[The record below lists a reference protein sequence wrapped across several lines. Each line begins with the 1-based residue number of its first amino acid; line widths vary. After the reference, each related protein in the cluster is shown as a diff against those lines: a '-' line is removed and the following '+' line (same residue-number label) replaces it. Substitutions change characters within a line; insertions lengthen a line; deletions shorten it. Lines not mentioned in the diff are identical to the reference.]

1 MGAHHVIDH
10 SGDWPAELEKIGFL
24 TVDAI
29 ACFSDTSGHW
39 AAMAKAIVPQG
50 KITAIV
56 ESPDI
61 PDIGLLKA
69 KSVTFAWEFMFTRAM
84 FQTPDMIEQHEL
96 LKEVA
101 HLVDAGRLITTMTRH
116 GGALSPATLAA
127 AHRDQEAGRMI
138 GKQVLEAGW

>member
-1 MGAHHVIDH
+1 
-10 SGDWPAELEKIGFL
+10 
-24 TVDAI
+24 
-29 ACFSDTSGHW
+29 
-39 AAMAKAIVPQG
+39 MAKAIVPQG

-56 ESPDI
+56 ESAQI

-84 FQTPDMIEQHEL
+84 FQTPDMIQQHEL

-116 GGALSPATLAA
+116 GGILSPATLAA